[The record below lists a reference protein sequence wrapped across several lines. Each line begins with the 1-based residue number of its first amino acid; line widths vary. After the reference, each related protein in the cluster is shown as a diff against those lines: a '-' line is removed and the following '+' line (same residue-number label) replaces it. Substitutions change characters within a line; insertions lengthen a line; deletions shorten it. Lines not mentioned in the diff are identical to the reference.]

1 MEYRIHRRD
10 WGNSNHGLR
19 MNTVIHYPA
28 NQNRLSKT
36 PFLFYLITAV
46 MLLLVAACVPAAN
59 TQPTVTVTIW
69 VDGSQTTQVFPA
81 GSTVQAAL
89 QMAGIQINPLDR
101 VSPPLAT
108 LLADKDSVVIIRVTE
123 EFVLEETTIPFQRQT
138 VRNESLPEGQ
148 TMLIQPGQNGVQQIT
163 HRIVKEN
170 GVEVSNSAIKSITL
184 QEALPE
190 IVMVGIQTP
199 FTSVEISGSLVYLTA
214 GSAWLMSETTGNR
227 TPLITSGDLDGRV
240 FSLSPDATW
249 LLFTR
254 TSQQDGEIN
263 ALWALNLQSKSA
275 EPIDLRVRNIIHFA
289 DWVPGRG
296 QTITYSTVEPREI
309 APGWQANNDL
319 QLLSFNSSGVITNQE
334 EILEANSGGIY
345 GWWGTQFRWS
355 PDGSA
360 LAFARPDGIGLV
372 DFENNQFLALED
384 LIPYQTRGDWAW
396 TPQLDWAPDSSVL
409 YSITHTPMPGL
420 SSDEISPLFDLS
432 AHIPEDEL
440 AFSLAAQT
448 GMFAN
453 PVCSPFQTKNRYSL
467 AFLQSIFPEQSESS
481 RYRLVIV
488 EQDGSNPRTIFPP
501 DGSPGLEPQRIVWGK
516 TANDQAPVWLAV
528 IYQGNLWLIQSE
540 TGQSQQITGDGSIA
554 RVDWK

>member
-1 MEYRIHRRD
+1 
-10 WGNSNHGLR
+10 
-19 MNTVIHYPA
+19 MNTFINYPA
-28 NQNRLSKT
+28 NPSRHPKT
-36 PFLFYLITAV
+36 PLLLYLITAV
-46 MLLLVAACVPAAN
+46 MLLLAAACVPAAN
-59 TQPTVTVTIW
+59 TQPAVTVTIW
-69 VDGSQTTQVFPA
+69 VDGAQKTQVFPA

-89 QMAGIQINPLDR
+89 EMAGIQLNPLDR

-108 LLADKDSVVIIRVTE
+108 LLADQDSIAIIRVTE

-170 GVEVSNSAIKSITL
+170 GLEVSNSVIKSVTL

-240 FSLSPDATW
+240 FSLSPDAAW

-254 TSQQDGEIN
+254 TSQEDGEIN
-263 ALWALNLQSKSA
+263 ALWAFNLQSKSA
-275 EPIDLRVRNIIHFA
+275 EPIDLRVRNIVHFA

-296 QTITYSTVEPREI
+296 QTIAYSTVEPREI

-409 YSITHTPMPGL
+409 YSIAHTPMPGL
-420 SSDEISPLFDLS
+420 SSEETSPLFDLS

-440 AFSLAAQT
+440 AFSLVAQT

-453 PVCSPFQTKNRYSL
+453 PVCSPFQTENRYSL
-467 AFLQSIFPEQSESS
+467 AYLQSIFPEQSESS

-488 EQDGSNPRTIFPP
+488 EQDGSNPRMIFPP

-516 TANDQAPVWLAV
+516 TANDQAPAWLGV
-528 IYQGNLWLIQSE
+528 IYQGNLWLVHSE
-540 TGQSQQITGDGSIA
+540 DGQSQQITGDGSIA